1 MVKQEPMTTVA
12 EVLDRTVP
20 GREGCRIQMIPGGP
34 ALVRGATSVE
44 DDDGTAHPA
53 TRPVVGVC
61 TCGLTQRAP
70 WCDATHKLIP
80 S

>member
-1 MVKQEPMTTVA
+1 MKHEPLTTAA
-12 EVLDRTVP
+12 EVRARTVP
-20 GREGCRIQMIPGGP
+20 EREDCRIEMIPGGP
-34 ALVRGATSVE
+34 ALVRGAASVE
-44 DDDGTAHPA
+44 DDAGTRHTA